1 MISTKLI
8 VYGRVQGVGFR
19 FYIKTQANKYNINGY
34 IKNLIDGS
42 VEIVAQ
48 GQESDLNSFKA
59 SIIRGNGFSRVENI
73 EEERFSEKNFS
84 LFSVKY

>member
-59 SIIRGNGFSRVENI
+59 SIIKGNGFSRVENI